1 MSPGTK
7 LNSNWI
13 KDINK
18 KIDTLNMREGELENN
33 LELTNT
39 GRDILKRMQLALSL
53 GAKINT

>member
-18 KIDTLNMREGELENN
+18 KIDTLNMREGEVENN